1 MNELHQL
8 ISTLQAQLAEL
19 REHAGKDITTVK
31 ADVVSVEATI
41 KAELGSLL
49 SRLKAL

>member
-19 REHAGKDITTVK
+19 REHAGKDITVIK

-41 KAELGSLL
+41 KAELASLL
-49 SRLKAL
+49 ARLRDL